1 MKTVKSFQRYEAARY
16 IEPMESI
23 VLFDEILKSIARL
36 GEEQGLTLLHVF
48 HSPLRV
54 LR

>member
-1 MKTVKSFQRYEAARY
+1 MKTVKSFQKYEAASY

-23 VLFDEILKSIARL
+23 VLFDEILESIARL